1 MWIGTGMGLYLLDG
15 HGGTCRHIA
24 FPVEAVHV
32 YALYQAPDGL
42 LYIGTGGAG
51 LLVYDSVEDRFV
63 RQYQTEN
70 CALISNNIHT
80 IVPRADGTLLLGT
93 ENSVALFRR
102 ESGTFRN
109 WTAEQGLASV
119 CLNAGVSTFR
129 HGESFVFGS
138 NTGAVMFPS
147 DMRIPAPHFSRMLLR
162 DFMIS
167 YRPVY
172 PGDKGSPLREDIDN
186 TVRLELAYD
195 QNTFSLEAVSINYDY
210 PSNILYSWK
219 LEGLYEG
226 WSHPVQSGRIQFTS
240 LPQATTPCVSVPS
253 PMRRNTRC
261 MRKEASV

>member
-1 MWIGTGMGLYLLDG
+1 MGLYLLDG

-172 PGDKGSPLREDIDN
+172 PGDKGVP
-186 TVRLELAYD
+186 
-195 QNTFSLEAVSINYDY
+195 
-210 PSNILYSWK
+210 
-219 LEGLYEG
+219 LEGGY
-226 WSHPVQSGRIQFTS
+226 
-240 LPQATTPCVSVPS
+240 
-253 PMRRNTRC
+253 
-261 MRKEASV
+261 

>member
-1 MWIGTGMGLYLLDG
+1 MTSEKIPEDVYGQGAATISNVSIPMTAQYACTRSRAPSPPYWRRIRNGCGSVPAWGCTCLTGT
-15 HGGTCRHIA
+15 GGTCRHIA

-80 IVPRADGTLLLGT
+80 IVPVRTAPCYWGPKTAWPCSGVRA
-93 ENSVALFRR
+93 ALSETGRQNK
-102 ESGTFRN
+102 G
-109 WTAEQGLASV
+109 WQAYASMP
-119 CLNAGVSTFR
+119 GVSTFR

-172 PGDKGSPLREDIDN
+172 PGDKGSPL
-186 TVRLELAYD
+186 
-195 QNTFSLEAVSINYDY
+195 
-210 PSNILYSWK
+210 
-219 LEGLYEG
+219 EGGY
-226 WSHPVQSGRIQFTS
+226 
-240 LPQATTPCVSVPS
+240 
-253 PMRRNTRC
+253 
-261 MRKEASV
+261 

>member
-1 MWIGTGMGLYLLDG
+1 M
-15 HGGTCRHIA
+15 
-24 FPVEAVHV
+24 
-32 YALYQAPDGL
+32 
-42 LYIGTGGAG
+42 
-51 LLVYDSVEDRFV
+51 EDRFV

-186 TVRLELAYD
+186 TVRLELAYN
-195 QNTFSLEAVSINYDY
+195 QNTS
-210 PSNILYSWK
+210 PWK
-219 LEGLYEG
+219 LSPSTTTIPRTSYIHGNWRGSTRLEPSGPERADTVHEPAPRQL
-226 WSHPVQSGRIQFTS
+226 HP
-240 LPQATTPCVSVPS
+240 AYPC
-253 PMRRNTRC
+253 RLQ
-261 MRKEASV
+261 

>member
-1 MWIGTGMGLYLLDG
+1 M
-15 HGGTCRHIA
+15 
-24 FPVEAVHV
+24 
-32 YALYQAPDGL
+32 
-42 LYIGTGGAG
+42 
-51 LLVYDSVEDRFV
+51 EDRFV